1 MDDQQKQIFGQLVA
15 VITDEMN
22 AQLGIGRSLEQIP
35 VLIAD
40 ALWDVFEVRL
50 LPGSPLADKLAPPV
64 L

>member
-1 MDDQQKQIFGQLVA
+1 M
-15 VITDEMN
+15 ITDEMN